1 MRVDILSKAD
11 AARVR
16 EYIRAPDILLIWDIG
31 TSTGLR
37 ISDILQLTAK
47 QLTKA
52 DAYVKEQKTGKLRRI
67 YVRKHIRRKVSALI
81 QAGLPPDAQIFSV
94 SRCQV
99 WRDIKDAARRAGI
112 KTNIGTHTMRKTYAK
127 AYAGKHG
134 IAALQQRLNHDKVAD
149 TLGYIT
155 SNTDLGLD
163 EQGRRKRKNDG
174 KRTKRKTV

>member
-47 QLTKA
+47 QLTKP
-52 DAYVKEQKTGKLRRI
+52 DAYIKEQKTGKIRRI
-67 YVRKHIRRKVSALI
+67 YVRKSIRRKVSALM
-81 QAGLPPDAQIFSV
+81 QAGLPPDGKVFSV

-99 WRDIKDAARRAGI
+99 WRDIKDAARRAGVQ
-112 KTNIGTHTMRKTYAK
+112 TNVGTHTMRKTYAK
-127 AYAGKHG
+127 AYACKHG
-134 IAALQQRLNHDKVAD
+134 IAALQQRLNHDKIAD

-163 EQGRRKRKNDG
+163 ERGRRKKKNDG
-174 KRTKRKTV
+174 KGIKRKTV